1 MGCTATCRGNE
12 RERRKRSAERER
24 EGDVSPPLLPRKAGA
39 KVLAMVQSSRV
50 RVPPVAWISADFG
63 GGGGGE
69 EAPGRPQGQQV
80 PTHARLASLPAERR
94 CGDARPRAR
103 AKYNVHCLPP
113 PPPQYSSPRWN
124 PLFSALSLN

>member
-1 MGCTATCRGNE
+1 MGCTATCHGNE
-12 RERRKRSAERER
+12 RARKKGKERREGERGRCKSSSVAAKSRR
-24 EGDVSPPLLPRKAGA
+24 EGFGNGPKLEG
-39 KVLAMVQSSRV
+39 
-50 RVPPVAWISADFG
+50 PPVAWISADFG